1 MAPLKRMKHNHKMKG
16 NRLIGINWGRPQCI
30 KLSAKVERPLH
41 GLLINSAGPTLD
53 ARVSF
58 LSRPDAY
65 RPVPAEVVRR
75 ETHMSWV
82 FLAGDRVYKLK
93 KPVRF
98 PYLDFS
104 SLARRETACRAELRL
119 NRALAPDIYLDVLPL
134 VDTGEGLSIGG
145 AGAPI
150 DWLVLM
156 KRLDERGMLDHR
168 IAESRVE
175 IAQLDRLVAVLAQF
189 YHAAT
194 PIFLSPA
201 IHLADWK
208 RSLGY
213 NRRILLDPHFGIP
226 AGLVRRIDQAQRR
239 FLDRRGSLI
248 VTRLRNRR
256 IVSGHGDLRPEHIWL
271 GDKVRII
278 DCLEFNPRLR
288 VVDPFDEVAYLS
300 LECERLGAA
309 WIGAFIERR
318 MKRLLRDGPAEE
330 LFTFYRC
337 HRATLRARLAI
348 AHLLEKHP
356 RTPEKWPRLAA
367 TYLKL
372 AEKSARR
379 LEVFLRTPRDR

>member
-1 MAPLKRMKHNHKMKG
+1 
-16 NRLIGINWGRPQCI
+16 
-30 KLSAKVERPLH
+30 LH
-41 GLLINSAGPTLD
+41 GLSINGAGSTLD
-53 ARVSF
+53 AKVSF
-58 LSRPDAY
+58 LSRPDTY
-65 RPVPAEVVRR
+65 RPIPAEIIRR

-82 FLAGDRVYKLK
+82 FLVGDRVYKLK

-104 SLARRETACRAELRL
+104 SLARREAACRAELRL

-134 VDTGEGLSIGG
+134 VDTDSGLSIGG
-145 AGAPI
+145 AGAPV

-156 KRLDERGMLDHR
+156 KRLGERDMLDHR
-168 IAESRVE
+168 IADRRVE

-194 PIFLSPA
+194 PVFLSPV
-201 IHLADWK
+201 IHLADLK
-208 RSLGY
+208 RSLAY
-213 NRRILLDPHFGIP
+213 NRRVLLDPRFNIP
-226 AGLVRRIDQAQRR
+226 AGLVQRIDHAQRQ
-239 FLDRRGSLI
+239 FLSRRGGLI
-248 VTRLRNRR
+248 VARLRHRR

-309 WIGAFIERR
+309 WVGALIERR
-318 MKRLLRDGPAEE
+318 MKRILRDGPAEE

-348 AHLLEKHP
+348 AHLLEEHP

-367 TYLKL
+367 TYLNL
-372 AEKSARR
+372 AEKTARK